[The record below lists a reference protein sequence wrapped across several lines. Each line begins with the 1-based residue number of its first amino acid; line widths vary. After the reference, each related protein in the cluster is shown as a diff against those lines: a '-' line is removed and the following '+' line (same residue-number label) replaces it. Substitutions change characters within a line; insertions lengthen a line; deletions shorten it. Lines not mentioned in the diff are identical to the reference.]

1 MANSPSAIKRIRQ
14 NEKRR
19 AHNKARKTRVR
30 SAVKKVRAAV
40 ETGDLSTA
48 EQLLPGTLSLLDASA
63 GKKTIHANAAARTK
77 SRLTRAVEQLRT
89 SS

>member
-1 MANSPSAIKRIRQ
+1 MANTPSAIKRIHQ

-19 AHNKARKTRVR
+19 AHNKTRKTRVR
-30 SAVKKVRAAV
+30 SAVKKVRVAV
-40 ETGDLSTA
+40 ETGDLATA
-48 EQLLPGTLSLLDASA
+48 DQLLPGTLSLLDASA

-77 SRLTRAVEQLRT
+77 SRLTKAVEQLRT